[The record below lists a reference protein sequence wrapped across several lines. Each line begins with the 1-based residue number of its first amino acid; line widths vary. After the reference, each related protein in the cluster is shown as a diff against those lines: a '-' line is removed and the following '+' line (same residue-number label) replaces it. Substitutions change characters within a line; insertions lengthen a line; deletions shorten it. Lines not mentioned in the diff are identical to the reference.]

1 MSSEASLPVH
11 SPTAT
16 GSLGSRAVEAHID
29 NSMTSAGIEYPAPQR
44 HEPRALC
51 PPQLSEEAIASIPL
65 EFPPLDQS
73 RMSPAVVSAAELL
86 SMEYAITSSQAR
98 SCLLSMRNAWMRW
111 HQLPVEPPGNRIMP
125 MIPLNGLSLSSQSD
139 ILSHGSV
146 KLTVCSAAV

>member
-1 MSSEASLPVH
+1 MYPMSSEASLPAH
-11 SPTAT
+11 SPTVTALLRSQT
-16 GSLGSRAVEAHID
+16 
-29 NSMTSAGIEYPAPQR
+29 GIEYPAAAPQ
-44 HEPRALC
+44 PRAPC

-125 MIPLNGLSLSSQSD
+125 KIPFVVVLSE
-139 ILSHGSV
+139 
-146 KLTVCSAAV
+146 